1 MITKGCLKVS
11 VLGCGWSGLP
21 TAAAL
26 VKNGY
31 TVKGST
37 THLTNMS
44 SLALN
49 GVLPYRVIASLAIE
63 GERVAEFFNTDV
75 LIVTLPPPRMQGL
88 PDYHLKVHREIAA
101 QAIRS
106 NIQRVILYSSTS
118 VYPETQGVVSE
129 SDATVTP
136 SAHSGVALL
145 EIERCYT
152 SHKELDVV
160 VLRFGGLIG
169 PMRHPGKFLRERN
182 QIVNSAAPVN
192 MVHLDDVVGA
202 SVFAIEKPLLAGA
215 YNVVAPIEATRGAFY
230 KAALTTMGQPEPA
243 CDGLLGN
250 FKRVS
255 SERLINAGY
264 QFKQADLLRWLK
276 TPDQMR

>member
-49 GVLPYRVIASLAIE
+49 GVLPYRVIASLAME
-63 GERVAEFFNTDV
+63 GERVGEFFNTDV
-75 LIVTLPPPRMQGL
+75 LIVTLPPPKMQGL
-88 PDYHLKVHREIAA
+88 PDYHLRVHREIAT
-101 QAIRS
+101 QALRS
-106 NIQRVILYSSTS
+106 KIQRVIVFSSTS
-118 VYPETQGVVSE
+118 VYPENQGVVE
-129 SDATVTP
+129 ETDAMVITSD
-136 SAHSGVALL
+136 HSGVSLL

-152 SHKELDVV
+152 SHEGLDVV
-160 VLRFGGLIG
+160 VLRFGGLVG
-169 PMRHPGKFLRERN
+169 PFRHPGKFLRERN
-182 QIVNSAAPVN
+182 QIVNSASPVN

-202 SVFAIEKPLLAGA
+202 TMFAIEKPLLAGA
-215 YNVVAPIEATRGAFY
+215 YNVVAPVDVTRCDFY
-230 KAALTTMGQPEPA
+230 KAALASMSQPEPK
-243 CDGLLGN
+243 CDGLTGN

-255 SERLINAGY
+255 SKRLIKLGY
-264 QFKQADLLRWLK
+264 NFKQADLIRWLK
-276 TPDQMR
+276 MPEYRR

>member
-11 VLGCGWSGLP
+11 VLGCGWAGLP
-21 TAAAL
+21 AAAAL

-37 THLTNMS
+37 THLTNMP

-49 GVLPYRVIASLAIE
+49 GVLPYRVIASLTLE
-63 GERVAEFFNTDV
+63 GERVTEFFNTDV

-118 VYPETQGVVSE
+118 VYPENQGVVGE
-129 SDATVTP
+129 DDATVTP
-136 SAHSGVALL
+136 SAHSGVSLL

-152 SHKELDVV
+152 LNAQLDVV
-160 VLRFGGLIG
+160 VLRFGGLVG

-182 QIVNSAAPVN
+182 LIVNSAAPVN

-202 SVFAIEKPLLAGA
+202 TVFAIEKPLLAGA
-215 YNVVAPIEATRGAFY
+215 YNVVAPEETTRGDFY
-230 KAALTTMGQPEPA
+230 KAALIAMGQPEPA
-243 CDGLLGN
+243 CDELLGH

-255 SERLINAGY
+255 SARIQNAGY
-264 QFKQADLLRWLK
+264 TFKQADLVRWLR
-276 TPDQMR
+276 TPDQRR